1 MTLKLMGTL
10 LGCGEMEDSIEV
22 QLAINHLV
30 LLTKM
35 CTTKCEYGI
44 YSNTLLLLEKEVNMR
59 TL

>member
-1 MTLKLMGTL
+1 MGTL
-10 LGCGEMEDSIEV
+10 LGCGEMENSIEV

-59 TL
+59 KL